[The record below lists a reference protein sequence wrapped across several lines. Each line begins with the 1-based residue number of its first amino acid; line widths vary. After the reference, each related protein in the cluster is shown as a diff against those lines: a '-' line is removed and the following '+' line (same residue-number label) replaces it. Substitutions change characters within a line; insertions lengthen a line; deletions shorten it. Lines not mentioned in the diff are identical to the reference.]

1 MPTRILKK
9 KKIMNEDGT
18 EGGVEESYEY
28 VFPDQKTSKTGSK
41 LIEAARKWK
50 EKKEVQNST

>member
-9 KKIMNEDGT
+9 VKVTNEDGT
-18 EGGVEESYEY
+18 DGGIDESYQY

-41 LIEAARKWK
+41 LIEAAKKWK
-50 EKKEVQNST
+50 EQKEAQGQ